1 MRRWRAWLA
10 GLLLGLPL
18 LPSVEAAV
26 RAEDY
31 GAFWLWSG
39 VAPQPVLARA
49 ETLYILQGQISQSRR
64 RPGEGV
70 RLIAQGI
77 SVPRLARGEVWVV
90 YRAHTLRWTP
100 QIYQAVLNQVQ
111 RWKRAGNP
119 VVGIQIDF
127 DARTRYLDEYV
138 DFLRDL
144 RRRLPR
150 EYRLS
155 ITGLLDWGSNAEPA
169 AINRLKGVVDEVVVQ
184 TYQGATAFPTTPP
197 TSRGSAACN
206 CRTGSAWSRAA
217 TGKPPTT
224 WKRAL
229 VQGLRGVPAQPSVS
243 AAASALAGTPAA
255 AFGLRLAGVLAGLEI
270 AHQ

>member
-77 SVPRLARGEVWVV
+77 SVPRLARVRSGWCT
-90 YRAHTLRWTP
+90 AP
-100 QIYQAVLNQVQ
+100 IPC
-111 RWKRAGNP
+111 AG
-119 VVGIQIDF
+119 
-127 DARTRYLDEYV
+127 
-138 DFLRDL
+138 
-144 RRRLPR
+144 RRRSTRP
-150 EYRLS
+150 
-155 ITGLLDWGSNAEPA
+155 
-169 AINRLKGVVDEVVVQ
+169 
-184 TYQGATAFPTTPP
+184 
-197 TSRGSAACN
+197 C
-206 CRTGSAWSRAA
+206 
-217 TGKPPTT
+217 
-224 WKRAL
+224 
-229 VQGLRGVPAQPSVS
+229 
-243 AAASALAGTPAA
+243 
-255 AFGLRLAGVLAGLEI
+255 
-270 AHQ
+270 